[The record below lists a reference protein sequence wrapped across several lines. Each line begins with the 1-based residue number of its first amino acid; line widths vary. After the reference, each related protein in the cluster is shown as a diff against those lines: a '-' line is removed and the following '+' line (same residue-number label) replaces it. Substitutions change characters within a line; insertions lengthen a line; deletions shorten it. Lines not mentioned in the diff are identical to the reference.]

1 MNPYIKTCFD
11 QEAAAVLMAKLAVFK
26 SENDGDGQDVLR
38 WLDRMLIRLCQRV
51 ANFRKDDPNSFSLDA
66 QFNLYPQFMFHLRR
80 SPFLQVFNDSPDES
94 AYVRHSLLREDTTN
108 SLTMIQPTLV
118 SYSLGAPPT
127 PALLDSMSLNPDV
140 ILLLDSYFHIVIYHG
155 ENVAAWI
162 KEGYPEQPEYAHLK
176 AFIEAPKVESIELL
190 KTRFPVPRYVV
201 TSHGESQ
208 GRFLLSKLN
217 PSTTY
222 SGGSSSS
229 GLSSFAGGAGGGPG
243 AFNPHQY
250 HHHQSQQSPHHPYGG
265 YGQASQMVSPAIFTD
280 DVSLQVFVDHLKKL
294 AVGSGAV

>member
-1 MNPYIKTCFD
+1 MNPYIKACFD

-51 ANFRKDDPNSFSLDA
+51 ANFRRDDPNSFSLDT
-66 QFNLYPQFMFHLRR
+66 QFNIYPQFMFHLRR

-127 PALLDSMSLNPDV
+127 PALLDSVSLNPDV
-140 ILLLDSYFHIVIYHG
+140 ILLLDSYFHIVIYYG

-229 GLSSFAGGAGGGPG
+229 GLSGFSGASGP
-243 AFNPHQY
+243 FNPHQY
-250 HHHQSQQSPHHPYGG
+250 HSQQSHPYGS
-265 YGQASQMVSPAIFTD
+265 YGQAQNPQIASPAIFTD

-294 AVGSGAV
+294 AVGSASV

>member
-1 MNPYIKTCFD
+1 
-11 QEAAAVLMAKLAVFK
+11 MAKLSVFK
-26 SENDGDGQDVLR
+26 SENEGDGQDVLR

-51 ANFRKDDPNSFSLDA
+51 ANYRRDDPNSFSLEA

-118 SYSLGAPPT
+118 SYSLDSPPA
-127 PALLDSMSLNPDV
+127 PALLDSISLNPDV

-155 ENVAAWI
+155 ENVAGWI
-162 KEGYPEQPEYAHLK
+162 KEGYIERPEYAHLK
-176 AFIEAPKVESIELL
+176 AFVEAPKLESIELL

-217 PSTTY
+217 PSTNY
-222 SGGSSSS
+222 SGNSIGGVPFSGS
-229 GLSSFAGGAGGGPG
+229 GGA
-243 AFNPHQY
+243 FHSSQYHPHQA
-250 HHHQSQQSPHHPYGG
+250 QSYGG
-265 YGQASQMVSPAIFTD
+265 YGQGGAQTISAAIFTD
-280 DVSLQVFVDHLKKL
+280 DVSLQVFIDHLKKL
-294 AVGSGAV
+294 AVGSASV